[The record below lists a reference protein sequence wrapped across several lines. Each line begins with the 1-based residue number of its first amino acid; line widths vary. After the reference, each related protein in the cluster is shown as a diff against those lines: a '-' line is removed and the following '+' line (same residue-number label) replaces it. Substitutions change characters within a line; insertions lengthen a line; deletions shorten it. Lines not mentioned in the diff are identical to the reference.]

1 MPAKWATL
9 LKCSAARIAE
19 FSYYFGL
26 CPDRDLT
33 QRRWT
38 GPLSRMRYPI
48 FALCLMSAS
57 AAVADCP
64 PPPNIDDAKDR
75 LLEQIQIAP
84 NETLARVFSNQLWDL
99 WAKAPDQH
107 AQDILD
113 RGLRAHA
120 AWEFDAAIE
129 AFTEL
134 IVYCPD
140 YAEGYNQRAFVKFIR
155 QDYAA
160 ALDDLDRA
168 IERSPKHVAAISG
181 KALTLM
187 GLGRNDEAQDVLRA
201 ALAMNPWL
209 PEKRFLVEEPGQEL

>member
-1 MPAKWATL
+1 
-9 LKCSAARIAE
+9 
-19 FSYYFGL
+19 
-26 CPDRDLT
+26 
-33 QRRWT
+33 
-38 GPLSRMRYPI
+38 MRHPI
-48 FALCLMSAS
+48 FAICLMSAT
-57 AAVADCP
+57 AAAADCP
-64 PPPNIDDAKDR
+64 PSPDIEEAQDQ
-75 LLEQIQIAP
+75 LLEQIQAAP
-84 NETLARVFSNQLWDL
+84 NESAARIISNQLWDL
-99 WAKAPDQH
+99 WARAPDQH

-113 RGLRAHA
+113 RGLKAHA
-120 AWEFDAAIE
+120 VWEFDAAIE

-160 ALDDLDRA
+160 ALEDLDSA

-187 GLGRNDEAQDVLRA
+187 GLGRDDEAQDVLRA

-209 PEKRFLVEEPGQEL
+209 PEKRFLIEETGQEL